1 MFSLSIAS
9 TLPIQ
14 GTLVAGQWD
23 DLYGFLVWLSVFF
36 FILVVGGMIYFAIK
50 YRAQP
55 GFRPKYITGN
65 HALEAVWIVVPTI
78 LLMVIFVWGYVVYR
92 NMVHPPTDAYEIRV
106 IGRQWS
112 WQFQYANG
120 KSLLNEAYVPVNK
133 PVKLIMTSTDVLHS
147 FFVPN
152 FRVKQDVVP
161 GMYTSVWFEATVPGR
176 HQVYCTEYCG
186 TSHSGMLAEII
197 ALTDEQW
204 NAWNAGKPLP
214 EIPSADQ
221 RLAAVRADYKKKMD
235 AASAGEGAAP
245 KVTALAEQGKKIAQ
259 TKGCIACHSADG
271 TKVVGPSWKGI
282 WGSEEELTDGT
293 KVKVDEDYIRESIYD
308 PHKKLVKPYGPV
320 MPVFKGLVTEE
331 EVNAIIAYIQS
342 LK

>member
-1 MFSLSIAS
+1 MFSLSLAG
-9 TLPIQ
+9 TLPVQ
-14 GTLVAGQWD
+14 GTVVAGQWD
-23 DLYGFLVWLSVFF
+23 DLYSFLVWLSVFF

-65 HALEAVWIVVPTI
+65 HALEAVWIVVPTV

-133 PVKLIMTSTDVLHS
+133 PVKLVMTSSDVLHS
-147 FFVPN
+147 FFIPN

-161 GMYTSVWFEATVPGR
+161 GMYTSVWFEATVPGK
-176 HQVYCTEYCG
+176 HQVYCAEYCG
-186 TSHSGMLAEII
+186 TSHSGMLAQII

-204 NAWNAGKPLP
+204 TAWNAGKPLP
-214 EIPSADQ
+214 EIP
-221 RLAAVRADYKKKMD
+221 V
-235 AASAGEGAAP
+235 AGETLASTQGQGADAPAAAP
-245 KVTALAEQGKKIAQ
+245 KVVSLADKGKQVAQ

-271 TKVVGPSWKGI
+271 SKLTGPTWKGI
-282 WGSEEELTDGT
+282 WGAEEELTDGT
-293 KVKVDEDYIRESIYD
+293 KAKVDENYIRESILD

-320 MPVFKGLVTEE
+320 MPVFKGLVNEDE
-331 EVNAIIAYIQS
+331 INALIAYIQS